1 MTDKDLQNLIMQAQ
15 SYQQQLQ
22 MVTSQKEALSMQTLE
37 IGKALEELSKPG
49 KEDVYRIAGPI
60 LIKVGKAD
68 AVKDLKSKRDI
79 SAIRI
84 KSVNKSETGLKEKLE
99 ELKEKLTKAGA

>member
-1 MTDKDLQNLIMQAQ
+1 MMEKDMQNLIMQAQ

-37 IGKALEELSKPG
+37 IGKALDELSKPG
-49 KEDVYRIAGPI
+49 KEDVYRIAGPV
-60 LIKVGKAD
+60 LIKVGNAE
-68 AVKDLKSKRDI
+68 AVKDLESKRDL
-79 SAIRI
+79 SAVRL
-84 KSVNKSETGLKEKLE
+84 KAVNKSEAGLKEKLE